1 MSEPDM
7 LQIDRLVKSFFKGT
21 INEATALNGLILNV
35 KPGEFVSIIGS
46 NGAGKS
52 SLMNCIAGAHTPDSG
67 RIILDGT
74 DITLWPEYKRSR
86 FIGRVFQDPL
96 SGTCASMTIE
106 ENMALANRRGKTR
119 GLGAG
124 VRKSER
130 EFFRDTLARLDL
142 GLEKRLQD
150 QAGLLSGGQR
160 QSLTLLMAT
169 LVRPA
174 LLLLDEHTAAL
185 DPKTARLTMNLTQ
198 ELVEREHL
206 TTLMITHNM
215 QQALAYGHRLIM
227 MHRGKIV
234 LDLDKDEK
242 SRLTVQHLLEKFGS
256 VTPDQMTDRMILA

>member
-1 MSEPDM
+1 M
-7 LQIDRLVKSFFKGT
+7 LRIDGLVKTFFKDT
-21 INEATALNGLILNV
+21 VNEILALNGLMLNV

-52 SLMNCIAGAHTPDSG
+52 SLMNCIAGAHPPDSG
-67 RIILDGT
+67 KIILDGEN
-74 DITLWPEYKRSR
+74 ITLWPEYKRSR

-96 SGTCASMTIE
+96 SGTCSSMTIE
-106 ENMALANRRGKTR
+106 ENMALAHRRGKTR
-119 GLGAG
+119 GLRSGMQ
-124 VRKSER
+124 KSER
-130 EFFRDTLARLDL
+130 EFFREALARLDL
-142 GLEKRLQD
+142 GLETRLQD
-150 QAGLLSGGQR
+150 PTGLLSGGQR

-169 LVRPA
+169 LVRPT

-215 QQALAYGHRLIM
+215 QQALSYGHRLIM

-234 LDLDKDEK
+234 LDLNKDEK
-242 SRLTVQHLLEKFGS
+242 SRLTVQHLLEKFS
-256 VTPDQMTDRMILA
+256 SITPDHMTDRMILS